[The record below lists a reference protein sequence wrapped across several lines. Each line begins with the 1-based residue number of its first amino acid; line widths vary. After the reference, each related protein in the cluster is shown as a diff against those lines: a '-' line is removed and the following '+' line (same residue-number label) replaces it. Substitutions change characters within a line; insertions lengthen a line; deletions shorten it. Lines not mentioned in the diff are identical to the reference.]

1 MLQHNNNNNTSGAGQ
16 KPSIPPKPK
25 LAQKPSTYVIV
36 GSSEN
41 STNSSTSSSS
51 QPISAKSQR
60 RNDNNPFTMPSS
72 SLPPPTT
79 TFSDCNDS
87 CCGFLNDAKAA
98 ENHHHPFGFTNVS
111 NFHLHDDNVGE
122 FEDHIKFADRIL
134 SQSFDTSSSSPSS
147 GGSREL
153 DIVTK
158 TVAAFE
164 VFEKEE
170 ENGHHTNSLTM
181 PVTSLVVGCGSKI
194 REMKSKL
201 FERNNSE
208 KHPPSQLNSDKSI
221 LINRQQ
227 VQKSSKELEKILGMR
242 MEKENRMKTMT
253 MTSTSASVQEKLA
266 KRLSRSFDD
275 IDDDNNFTTAKSIH
289 KKLNEEMKLKS
300 DKIKEK
306 YLIEKVP
313 VQRHYKDFMVL
324 CSFYRYYCVFISSLR
339 LFRHSLKCKPDM
351 ENFFMFRISLVF
363 HDI

>member
-1 MLQHNNNNNTSGAGQ
+1 MLQHNNNNNTSAATANVAGQ

-25 LAQKPSTYVIV
+25 LAQKPSNYVIV

-87 CCGFLNDAKAA
+87 CCGFLNDTKTA

-111 NFHLHDDNVGE
+111 DFHVHGDNAE

-170 ENGHHTNSLTM
+170 ENGHHTNSLPM
-181 PVTSLVVGCGSKI
+181 PVASLVVGCGSKI

-208 KHPPSQLNSDKSI
+208 KLPSQLNNDKTI

-275 IDDDNNFTTAKSIH
+275 IDDDNNFTNAKSIH

-300 DKIKEK
+300 DKIKER

-313 VQRHYKDFMVL
+313 VQRHYKDFMVFL
-324 CSFYRYYCVFISSLR
+324 SAFSLIDIVF
-339 LFRHSLKCKPDM
+339 LFQ
-351 ENFFMFRISLVF
+351 V
-363 HDI
+363 